1 METEFLLRLNIP
13 PSLEE
18 DMVDL
23 LLASGEIAGYQ
34 SFPIRGH
41 GRVGAMTIAEQVAG
55 RRDRVQFEIVLDSRL
70 LAATLQKLKEAFPIP
85 DVIYWVLPVLQSGR
99 LSESDSY

>member
-1 METEFLLRLNIP
+1 MDSQFLLRLNIP

-41 GRVGAMTIAEQVAG
+41 GRVGAMSIAEQVAG
-55 RRDRVQFEIVLDSRL
+55 RRDRVQFEIVLDSNL
-70 LAATLQKLKEAFPIP
+70 LESTLQQLREAFPIP
-85 DVIYWVLPVLQSGR
+85 DVIYWVIPVVQSGR
-99 LSESDSY
+99 LSGGS